1 MAMRTLCILVLA
13 FVATLPEVASAQ
25 AFAPGFHALPKGAK
39 VALMPSDI
47 ELYSISA
54 GGIPEPKADWTE
66 AAQRNFK
73 QAMMKKKDALGISV
87 VEAPGAAMDELTE
100 FNAVETAV
108 ARAIVVHYLG
118 PSHLPTKGGN
128 LDWSLGD
135 AAQVAKKATGADYAL
150 YTWIRDS
157 YASAERQA
165 AIVAMAL
172 LGVGI
177 PGGQQAAYAS
187 LIDLNTGRV
196 LWFNRIQRGTGD
208 LRDPDKAQET
218 LDVLL
223 DKFPAAK

>member
-1 MAMRTLCILVLA
+1 MRALCVLILAMLA
-13 FVATLPEVASAQ
+13 ALPGVASAQ
-25 AFAPGFHALPKGAK
+25 AFAPGFHALPEGAK
-39 VALMPSDI
+39 VALMPIDI

-66 AAQRNFK
+66 AARRNFR
-73 QAMMKKKDALGISV
+73 QALIKKKGTYGITV
-87 VEAPGAAMDELTE
+87 VEVPDTALDELTE
-100 FNAVETAV
+100 LNAVETAV

-118 PSHLPTKGGN
+118 PSHLPTKGGK
-128 LDWSLGD
+128 LDWSLGE
-135 AAQVAKKATGADYAL
+135 AARIAKKATGADYAL

-165 AIVAMAL
+165 AIVAMAI

-187 LIDLNTGRV
+187 LIDLNSGQV

-208 LRDPDKAQET
+208 LREPDKAQET
-218 LDVLL
+218 LDALL

>member
-1 MAMRTLCILVLA
+1 MRVLCILVFA
-13 FVATLPEVASAQ
+13 FVAALSGAAWAQ
-25 AFAPGFHALPKGAK
+25 AFAPGFHALPKGAR

-73 QAMMKKKDALGISV
+73 QALMNKKDSLGISV
-87 VEAPGAAMDELTE
+87 VEVPGAAVDELTE

-118 PSHLPTKGGN
+118 PSHLPTKRGN

-157 YASAERQA
+157 YATAERQA
-165 AIVAMAL
+165 TIVAIAVL
-172 LGVGI
+172 TGVGMQ
-177 PGGQQAAYAS
+177 GGVQAGYAS
-187 LIDLNTGRV
+187 LVDLNTGQV
-196 LWFNRIQRGTGD
+196 LWFNRIQRATGD
-208 LRDPDKAQET
+208 LREPDKARET

>member
-1 MAMRTLCILVLA
+1 MRAPCILVFA
-13 FVATLPEVASAQ
+13 FVAALPGVASAQ
-25 AFAPGFHALPKGAK
+25 AFAPGFHALPNGAK
-39 VALMPSDI
+39 VAMMPIDI

-66 AAQRNFK
+66 AARRNFR
-73 QAMMKKKDALGISV
+73 QAFLNRKDSLGISV
-87 VEAPGAAMDELTE
+87 LEVPGAALDELVE

-108 ARAIVVHYLG
+108 ARAIVVHHLG

-135 AAQVAKKATGADYAL
+135 AAHIARKVTGADYAL
-150 YTWIRDS
+150 YTWVRDS

-187 LIDLNTGRV
+187 LVDLNTGRV

-208 LRDPDKAQET
+208 LREPDKAQET

>member
-1 MAMRTLCILVLA
+1 MRALCVLILAMLA
-13 FVATLPEVASAQ
+13 ALPGVASAQ
-25 AFAPGFHALPKGAK
+25 AFAPGFHALPEGAK
-39 VALMPSDI
+39 LALMPIDI

-66 AAQRNFK
+66 AARRNFR
-73 QAMMKKKDALGISV
+73 QALIKKKGTYGITVIEVPDAAL
-87 VEAPGAAMDELTE
+87 DELTE
-100 FNAVETAV
+100 LNAVETAV

-118 PSHLPTKGGN
+118 PSHLPTKGGK
-128 LDWSLGD
+128 LDWSLGE
-135 AAQVAKKATGADYAL
+135 AARIARKATGADYAL

-165 AIVAMAL
+165 AIVAMAI

-187 LIDLNTGRV
+187 LVDLNTGQV
-196 LWFNRIQRGTGD
+196 LWFNRIQRATGD
-208 LRDPDKAQET
+208 LREPDKAQET